1 MITPPSDTL
10 PIIHCLRILHKDIYV
25 IGKTLPKSQ
34 KLGIHAFIEKT
45 ILMAM
50 RLAIQAAFEK
60 RGYKQVTV
68 EKLRIETE
76 ILKHLIR
83 TEWECAVI
91 KEKTFIHLAKQL
103 VEIGKMTNGW
113 ISFLSKT
120 QKEP

>member
-1 MITPPSDTL
+1 
-10 PIIHCLRILHKDIYV
+10 
-25 IGKTLPKSQ
+25 
-34 KLGIHAFIEKT
+34 
-45 ILMAM
+45 M

-83 TEWECAVI
+83 TEWECALI
-91 KEKTFIHLAKQL
+91 KEKTFFHLAKQL

-113 ISFLSKT
+113 ITFLSKT